1 MNIGIRFSRI
11 VGFSLMDVWMVTAC
25 SPESDIDSDPDGTV
39 ALDHGAAAAS
49 MAASAC
55 EQLLDFQ
62 LAGVTVNEAVA
73 LQVSERQTVPQT
85 MPLEGLHCKVTGV
98 IDSTINFELLMPD
111 DWNGKF
117 LMGGGGGF
125 CFPNCASRRVMY
137 RVEATMIAEP
147 VHIQTS
153 GISKKKTYPA
163 SAAKR
168 SRV

>member
-11 VGFSLMDVWMVTAC
+11 VGFSLMVVWMVTAC

-39 ALDHGAAAAS
+39 ALDNGAAAAS

-85 MPLEGLHCKVTGV
+85 VPLEGLHCKVTGV

-125 CFPNCASRRVMY
+125 VGSVQNQAQNGLSGGSTRPSR
-137 RVEATMIAEP
+137 EAMRQQGPTRD
-147 VHIQTS
+147 IQVKVFS
-153 GISKKKTYPA
+153 MPA
-163 SAAKR
+163 GR
-168 SRV
+168 